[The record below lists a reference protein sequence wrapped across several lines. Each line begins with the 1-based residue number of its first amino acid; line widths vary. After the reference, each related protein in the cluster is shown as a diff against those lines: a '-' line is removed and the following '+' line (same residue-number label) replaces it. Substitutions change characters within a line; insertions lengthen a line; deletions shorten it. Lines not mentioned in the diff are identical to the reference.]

1 MHHAHSDHMHTHAQ
15 SFRARCNHC
24 TRTRTVEWNSI
35 GIDLY
40 VLRSTLGDQRRSR
53 GLRASYICAHS
64 YPPTSQGRSPEDRY
78 RALGCGKRSFRAAGF
93 PDAHSDSQEGTS
105 IRLEGKIIALAPA
118 LDSWNVK
125 HKGGEVGRGRIGP
138 GLEDARNALQAPSF
152 ACTLA
157 SAKWFPAYLVIER
170 SGPGLASTRH
180 APPT

>member
-24 TRTRTVEWNSI
+24 TRRARSSGTRLE
-35 GIDLY
+35 
-40 VLRSTLGDQRRSR
+40 STYTSSDQRWVISVAREGYGR
-53 GLRASYICAHS
+53 AIYAHIHTHRRPRAGLPRIGTVHSGAARDRFEQLASQM
-64 YPPTSQGRSPEDRY
+64 PT
-78 RALGCGKRSFRAAGF
+78 LT
-93 PDAHSDSQEGTS
+93 SQEGTS

-118 LDSWNVK
+118 LDSWSVK

-157 SAKWFPAYLVIER
+157 SAKWLPAYLVIER